1 MVAVIALILATVPFV
16 DAFWARDLG
25 ALQRELA
32 EDSAAG
38 EEHLLFDDLVKL
50 ATCAPL
56 APLQQP
62 SPLRELVRLEESRR
76 GQKGTIWDDVS
87 RRDFFK
93 RAVWNPDLRSAL
105 RWPDEKERWPAETLL
120 VREQTWSCSSAKA
133 GTGPSIG
140 PLLASSLPDEPAARV
155 AYERAVLRYRQG
167 ALEVAP
173 QIAPALLEGALR
185 PAALF
190 LRLEAGIDGPDGWIA
205 LARDWPAPAVTMR
218 AAHRLFETGRHAD
231 LVQLTETALPPS
243 AMQRHVLLL
252 RALSLHALGRDGEML
267 ATLLR
272 ALALPGSDQGL
283 EPIRA
288 LGIAALASEDLNLQK
303 VQKLSAS
310 TETAL
315 EQIARRASA
324 ARNFQ
329 TALDAA
335 RMLAGNSDPRW
346 RAQGLALQGEIGWR
360 EGDAQRTA
368 EAFAQLFDPKRKL
381 ATFRDPAALQLAQTL
396 VVDEAGRRDPARE
409 QKLLAQ
415 LDGLRARVHLK
426 ALPQVEMMLVA
437 ARRAAVDQ
445 GEQPVALGELDVP
458 LAAVAPPAPPIE
470 IQLPEPRSLLAIP
483 AADGSLRSWFDTGG
497 PP

>member
-1 MVAVIALILATVPFV
+1 M
-16 DAFWARDLG
+16 
-25 ALQRELA
+25 
-32 EDSAAG
+32 
-38 EEHLLFDDLVKL
+38 
-50 ATCAPL
+50 
-56 APLQQP
+56 
-62 SPLRELVRLEESRR
+62 
-76 GQKGTIWDDVS
+76 
-87 RRDFFK
+87 
-93 RAVWNPDLRSAL
+93 
-105 RWPDEKERWPAETLL
+105 
-120 VREQTWSCSSAKA
+120 
-133 GTGPSIG
+133 
-140 PLLASSLPDEPAARV
+140 

-288 LGIAALASEDLNLQK
+288 LGIAALAREDLNLQK

-324 ARNFQ
+324 TRNFQ

>member
-1 MVAVIALILATVPFV
+1 MIALLLAAAPFV
-16 DAFWARDLG
+16 DAFWSRDLG

-32 EDSAAG
+32 EDAAPG

-56 APLQQP
+56 APLKEA

-76 GQKGTIWDDVS
+76 GQKGTLWDDLS
-87 RRDFFK
+87 RNDFFR

-120 VREQTWSCSSAKA
+120 VSEASWGCKSAKP
-133 GTGPSIG
+133 GSGPSIA
-140 PLLASSLPDEPAARV
+140 PALVDSLPEEPAARV

-167 ALEVAP
+167 AVEVGP
-173 QIAPALLEGALR
+173 RIVPALLDSGLR

-190 LRLEAGIDGPDGWIA
+190 LRLEAGFDAPEGWIA
-205 LARDWPAPAVTMR
+205 LAREWPAPAVTMR
-218 AAHRLFETGRHAD
+218 AAQRLYELGRHAE
-231 LVQLTETALPPS
+231 LVQLTEQALPPS
-243 AMQRHVLLL
+243 PMQRHVLLL
-252 RALSLHALGRDGEML
+252 RSLSLHTLGRDPEML

-272 ALALPGSDQGL
+272 ALALPGADQGL
-283 EPIRA
+283 EPVRA
-288 LGIAALASEDLNLQK
+288 IGLAALAREELDLRK
-303 VQKLSAS
+303 VQKLSPS
-310 TETAL
+310 METAL

-324 ARNFQ
+324 ARNFP
-329 TALDAA
+329 TAVAA
-335 RMLAGNSDPRW
+335 AQILADNPDPRW

-360 EGDAQRTA
+360 AGNAQRTA
-368 EAFAQLFDPKRKL
+368 EAFEQLFDPKRKL
-381 ATFRDPAALQLAQTL
+381 AMFRDPAALQLAQTL
-396 VVDEAGRRDPARE
+396 VLDEAQRRDPARE
-409 QKLLAQ
+409 RKLLAQ
-415 LDGLRARVHLK
+415 LDGLRAQVHLK
-426 ALPQVEMMLVA
+426 ALPQVEAMVVA
-437 ARRAAVDQ
+437 ARRAAVDE

-458 LAAVAPPAPPIE
+458 LPSAPPPAPPIE